1 MYSVRISVSYWFIFV
16 LIRHQYR
23 FGVTCSEW
31 LVRCF
36 EGPGSSTA
44 GLQEIPMFSIITA
57 RHAANLVKDGDTL
70 AIGGAGAGHAVPDR
84 LMQFLGERYAD
95 TAEPRKITVLH
106 PCGIGDEG
114 ARGMN
119 HLAYEGLI
127 DTVIGGFWGNAPKMV
142 KLAVAN
148 KIKAYN
154 FPQGVL
160 GHLMRAIASGK
171 PGIITSV
178 GLNTYIDPR
187 LEGGKLNDITT
198 EDLVEVMEVDGRE
211 YLFYKT
217 IPVDVAFIRGTTVDC
232 EGNLTMEEEVGFFSM
247 LSIAHCAKVNNGIVI
262 AQAKRTSDGHCDPG
276 QVKVPG
282 VFIDYVVIE
291 PEQEMTF
298 LTAFDPALVK
308 RDAAYEAEELKLEG
322 MKRVVSRRA
331 ALELRPDIYV
341 NLGYGMSDGVPIVA
355 QQEEITDELVFMIE
369 QGAIAGIPTTGLNFG
384 AMFNPTAIVDDP
396 YQFDFFHGGGLDMA
410 FLGFAQIDRHG
421 NINSTRFGNF
431 VTGSGGSV
439 DISSSA
445 KKIVYC
451 GSFAVKSEQEIGV
464 DGLKI
469 VNRGKVRKFVEQ
481 VDQVSF
487 SGKSGLARKQIVY
500 YVTERAVFTLTTEG
514 VMLLEIAPGVDLQ
527 KDVLDMMEFTPVIS
541 PDLKTIDPIIY
552 RDEKLGLKERFAQ
565 NRKQR

>member
-1 MYSVRISVSYWFIFV
+1 MLFWCNV
-16 LIRHQYR
+16 LNDCFSR
-23 FGVTCSEW
+23 GV
-31 LVRCF
+31 
-36 EGPGSSTA
+36 PGNSTA
-44 GLQEIPMFSIITA
+44 GAQELSMVSIISV
-57 RHAANLVKDGDTL
+57 RQAAKLVKDGDTL

-84 LMQFLGERYAD
+84 LMQGLGERHAE
-95 TAEPRKITVLH
+95 TAEPRKIRVIH

-114 ARGMN
+114 DRGMN
-119 HLAYEGLI
+119 HLAHEGLI
-127 DTVIGGFWGNAPKMV
+127 DTVVGGFWGNAPKMV

-160 GHLMRAIASGK
+160 GHVMRATASGK

-178 GLNTYIDPR
+178 GLNTYVDPR

-198 EDLVEVMEVDGRE
+198 EELVEVMEIAGRD

-217 IPVDVAFIRGTTVDC
+217 TPVDVAFIRGTTVDC

-247 LSIAHCAKVNNGIVI
+247 LSIAHAAKVNNGIVI

-276 QVKVPG
+276 HVKVPG
-282 VFIDYVVIE
+282 VFIDHVVLE

-308 RDAAYEAEELKLEG
+308 RDVEYEAEELKLEG

-355 QQEEITDELVFMIE
+355 QQEEITDQLVFMIE

-410 FLGFAQIDRHG
+410 FLGFAQVDRHG
-421 NINSTRFGNF
+421 NINSTRFGNYI
-431 VTGSGGSV
+431 TGSGGSV

-445 KKIVYC
+445 KKLVYC
-451 GSFAVKSEQEIGV
+451 GTFAVKSEQGIGA
-464 DGLKI
+464 DGI
-469 VNRGKVRKFVEQ
+469 TISNRGTIKKFINQ

-487 SGKSGLARKQIVY
+487 SGKSALARKQSVY
-500 YVTERAVFTLTTEG
+500 YVTERAVFTLTEEG
-514 VMLLEIAPGVDLQ
+514 VTLLEIAPGVDLQ
-527 KDVLDMMEFTPVIS
+527 KDVLEMMEFEPVIS
-541 PDLKTIDPIIY
+541 PNLKTIDQIIY
-552 RDEKLGLKERFAQ
+552 RDEKLGLKDRFAHIRNQ
-565 NRKQR
+565 K